1 LAWAAGTGCD
11 AAPILEYLTRNS
23 TKKLT
28 KKGVYIRKW
37 IKEFDLGYENL
48 W

>member
-11 AAPILEYLTRNS
+11 AVPILENLKFNKRNLT
-23 TKKLT
+23 
-28 KKGVYIRKW
+28 KGVYIRKW
-37 IKEFDLGYENL
+37 IKEFDLGYGNL